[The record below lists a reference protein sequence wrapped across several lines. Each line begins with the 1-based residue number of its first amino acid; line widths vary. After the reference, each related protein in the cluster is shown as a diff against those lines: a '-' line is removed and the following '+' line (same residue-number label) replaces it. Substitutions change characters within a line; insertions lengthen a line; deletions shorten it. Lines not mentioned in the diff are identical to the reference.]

1 MWHKHFIVS
10 FTLSFTIF
18 SPGLGYSGPDPFWN
32 RLKRRKKSV
41 KEEAETRSV
50 CEFASM
56 ADLKKDTYLTY
67 AYLLLYIALSSGQI
81 FFNKVTVDHLYSF
94 VLRLSP
100 VKMRENAL
108 SERYHENGSVQISKL
123 GFDWVLSSKEINF
136 PYPLGLTLLHMIFS
150 SVLCFV
156 LTKIL
161 KVMKVEE
168 GMTPE
173 IYATSVVPIGAMF
186 AMTLWLGN
194 TAYLY
199 ISVAFAQMLKAI
211 MPVAVFVLGVA
222 AGLEV
227 MSCKMLLIMSVIS
240 FGVLVASYGEININW
255 VGVVYQM
262 GGVVGE
268 ALRLIFM
275 EIFVKRKGLKLNPIS
290 VIALCLFL
298 PWIFLEKSKMDE
310 HGPWNFPPILLVLNC
325 LCTFA
330 LNLSVFLVITHTSA
344 LTIRVAGVVKD
355 WVVVL
360 LSAALF
366 ADTKLTI
373 INLFGYAIGK
383 VRVESD
389 VTYSTFCLRMHVGPS
404 AIVGV
409 AAYNNFKLKNEA
421 SRNTVDS
428 EDESSQREQSQ
439 PLT

>member
-1 MWHKHFIVS
+1 
-10 FTLSFTIF
+10 
-18 SPGLGYSGPDPFWN
+18 
-32 RLKRRKKSV
+32 
-41 KEEAETRSV
+41 
-50 CEFASM
+50 M
-56 ADLKKDTYLTY
+56 ADRLRSFFKKEVLTY

-81 FFNKVTVDHLYSF
+81 FFNK
-94 VLRLSP
+94 
-100 VKMRENAL
+100 
-108 SERYHENGSVQISKL
+108 
-123 GFDWVLSSKEINF
+123 WVLSSKEINF
-136 PYPLGLTLLHMIFS
+136 PYPLGLTLLHMVFS
-150 SVLCFV
+150 SVLCFL
-156 LTKIL
+156 LTKVFKI
-161 KVMKVEE
+161 MKVEE

-211 MPVAVFVLGVA
+211 MPVAVFILGVA

-227 MSCKMLLIMSVIS
+227 MSCRMLLIMSVIS

-255 VGVVYQM
+255 IGVVYQM

-290 VIALCLFL
+290 VMYYVSPCSAICLFI
-298 PWIFLEKSKMDE
+298 PWIFLEKPKIANGS
-310 HGPWNFPPILLVLNC
+310 WNFPPLILALNS

-360 LSAALF
+360 LSALLF
-366 ADTKLTI
+366 ADTKLTL
-373 INLFGYAIGK
+373 INLLGYAI
-383 VRVESD
+383 
-389 VTYSTFCLRMHVGPS
+389 
-404 AIVGV
+404 AIAGV
-409 AAYNNFKLKNEA
+409 AAYNNHKLKKEA
-421 SRNTVDS
+421 SKHSSDDS
-428 EDESSQREQSQ
+428 ENSESVPMVTSSG
-439 PLT
+439 PNK

>member
-1 MWHKHFIVS
+1 
-10 FTLSFTIF
+10 
-18 SPGLGYSGPDPFWN
+18 
-32 RLKRRKKSV
+32 
-41 KEEAETRSV
+41 
-50 CEFASM
+50 M
-56 ADLKKDTYLTY
+56 ADPKKETLLTY

-81 FFNKVTVDHLYSF
+81 FFNK
-94 VLRLSP
+94 
-100 VKMRENAL
+100 
-108 SERYHENGSVQISKL
+108 
-123 GFDWVLSSKEINF
+123 WVLSSKEINF

-150 SVLCFV
+150 SVVCFV

-173 IYATSVVPIGAMF
+173 IYASSVVPIGAMF

-240 FGVLVASYGEININW
+240 IGVLIASYGEININW
-255 VGVVYQM
+255 IGVVYQM

-290 VIALCLFL
+290 VMYYVSPFSALCLFL
-298 PWIFLEKSKMDE
+298 PWIFLEKPKMDD
-310 HGPWNFPPILLVLNC
+310 HGPWNFPPVLLILNC

-360 LSAALF
+360 LSAILF
-366 ADTKLTI
+366 ADTKLTL
-373 INLFGYAIGK
+373 INLFGYAI
-383 VRVESD
+383 
-389 VTYSTFCLRMHVGPS
+389 
-404 AIVGV
+404 AIAGV
-409 AAYNNFKLKNEA
+409 AAYNNFKLKKEA
-421 SRNTVDS
+421 TRDTSDAS
-428 EDESSQREQSQ
+428 EHDESSQRQQSQ
-439 PLT
+439 LLPSR

>member
-1 MWHKHFIVS
+1 
-10 FTLSFTIF
+10 
-18 SPGLGYSGPDPFWN
+18 
-32 RLKRRKKSV
+32 
-41 KEEAETRSV
+41 
-50 CEFASM
+50 M
-56 ADLKKDTYLTY
+56 ADRLRSFFKKEVLTY

-81 FFNKVTVDHLYSF
+81 FFNK
-94 VLRLSP
+94 
-100 VKMRENAL
+100 
-108 SERYHENGSVQISKL
+108 
-123 GFDWVLSSKEINF
+123 WVLSSKEINF
-136 PYPLGLTLLHMIFS
+136 PYPLGLTLLHMVFS
-150 SVLCFV
+150 SVLCFL
-156 LTKIL
+156 LTKVFKI
-161 KVMKVEE
+161 MKVEE

-211 MPVAVFVLGVA
+211 MPVAVFILGVA

-227 MSCKMLLIMSVIS
+227 MSCRMLLIMSVIS

-255 VGVVYQM
+255 IGVVYQM

-290 VIALCLFL
+290 VMYYVSPCSAICLFI
-298 PWIFLEKSKMDE
+298 PWIFLEKPKIANGS
-310 HGPWNFPPILLVLNC
+310 WNFPPLILALNS

-360 LSAALF
+360 LSALLF
-366 ADTKLTI
+366 ADTKLTL
-373 INLFGYAIGK
+373 INLLGYAI
-383 VRVESD
+383 
-389 VTYSTFCLRMHVGPS
+389 
-404 AIVGV
+404 AIAGV
-409 AAYNNFKLKNEA
+409 AAYNNHKLKKEA
-421 SRNTVDS
+421 SKHSSDDS
-428 EDESSQREQSQ
+428 ENPESVPMVTSSG
-439 PLT
+439 PNK